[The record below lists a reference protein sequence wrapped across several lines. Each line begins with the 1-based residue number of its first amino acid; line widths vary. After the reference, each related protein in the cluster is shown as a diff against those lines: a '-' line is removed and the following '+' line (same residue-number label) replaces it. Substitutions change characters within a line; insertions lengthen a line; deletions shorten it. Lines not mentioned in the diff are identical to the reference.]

1 MKARGEAL
9 LQRSLMLLATET
21 TEEGITKVA
30 VMVAETVVETAAVIR
45 SEAEVVASK
54 TMKAR
59 QRRETILAVHHA
71 EVNAEV
77 GATEAETL
85 LKVSPGRIEEAVEV
99 ATNHRVMADAE
110 ESVKEVAITPA
121 VEAKAVEATATITS
135 AKL

>member
-1 MKARGEAL
+1 
-9 LQRSLMLLATET
+9 
-21 TEEGITKVA
+21 
-30 VMVAETVVETAAVIR
+30 MVAETVVETAAVIR

>member
-9 LQRSLMLLATET
+9 LLRSLMLLVTET

-30 VMVAETVVETAAVIR
+30 AMVAETVVETAAVIR

-59 QRRETILAVHHA
+59 QRRETILVVHHA

-85 LKVSPGRIEEAVEV
+85 LKVNQGRIEEAVEV
-99 ATNHRVMADAE
+99 ATSHRVMADAE

-121 VEAKAVEATATITS
+121 VGAKAVEATVTITS